1 MSPRKV
7 FPTTGIFAVRGGL
20 ASTHFLTEAD
30 RGRYRYVTPSGRPLG
45 AYWVAD
51 CWIVDREGNVNLG
64 SAHYPVPI
72 RREVLGRRIAEGG
85 VR

>member
-30 RGRYRYVTPSGRPLG
+30 RGRYRYVTPSGRPRG
-45 AYWVAD
+45 TYWGGGLL
-51 CWIVDREGNVNLG
+51 DRRSLRQREPRHCAL
-64 SAHYPVPI
+64 SRAHPT
-72 RREVLGRRIAEGG
+72 
-85 VR
+85 